1 MTYAEI
7 GQIITG
13 ATGILLLCFAGYG
26 VANLRFRV
34 PGSSLFVV
42 LCLAGALWCLG
53 YFWEK
58 EQTLAEGFEWATR
71 LEYLGIAFLPT
82 LWLLISLHW
91 MDHPLARSKGL
102 RIFVLAFSAA
112 TVVFVWTNE
121 FHHLWYESVVPTGV
135 VGFARFQRGPM
146 FYILFIVLVIPFV
159 GSAILLWSRRKAT
172 HLFRVKALVI
182 LAADLF
188 PFFFAVAFQL
198 GFRPGGLDPTIFS
211 LIPSFSVLA
220 WALFRHDFIRIV
232 PIARE
237 TVVESLDEAV
247 LVFDPEG
254 RLVDHNRSAEAALDD
269 FQAGLA
275 SQPGA
280 KGTLTI
286 ERPGEKRIYRFRRT
300 PVVKNGG
307 PVQGTVAVLTDATE
321 ELRMVDELAH
331 QATHDAL
338 TEVSNRR
345 RFEDLALG
353 EITRADRHAG
363 TMALV
368 LFDLDWFKSIN
379 DRYGHPAGDTVLRE
393 VVETVRG
400 RLRPYDHLARIG
412 GEEFAVLLP
421 ETRADE
427 AREAAE
433 RWRTALETHVVRLP
447 GAAFPVTASFG
458 VATLEDLPLSL
469 HPDPRV
475 RLDAL
480 LVLADKALYRAKASG
495 RNRVC

>member
-1 MTYAEI
+1 MSYAEI

-26 VANLRFRV
+26 IANLRFRV
-34 PGSSLFVV
+34 PGSRLFVA
-42 LCLAGALWCLG
+42 LCLCGALWCVG
-53 YFWEK
+53 YVWEK
-58 EQTLAEGFEWATR
+58 AQTLAEGFEWATR
-71 LEYLGIAFLPT
+71 FEYLGIAFLPT

-91 MDHPLARSKGL
+91 MNHPLARSKAF
-102 RIFVLAFSAA
+102 RNFVLGFSAA
-112 TVVFVWTNE
+112 TVVLVWTNE
-121 FHHLWYESVVPTGV
+121 FHHLWYESVVPTGIP
-135 VGFARFQRGPM
+135 GFARFQRGPLYYVA
-146 FYILFIVLVIPFV
+146 FILLTIPFLSTA
-159 GSAILLWSRRKAT
+159 GLLWERRKAT

-188 PFFFAVAFQL
+188 PFVFAVAFQL
-198 GFRPGGLDPTIFS
+198 GFRPGGLDPTIAS

-220 WALFRHDFIRIV
+220 WGLFRHDLIRIV

-237 TVVESLDEAV
+237 TVIESLDEAV

-254 RLVDHNRSAEAALDD
+254 RLVDHNRAAEAALDQ
-269 FQAGLA
+269 FLAGLA
-275 SQPGA
+275 TQQGTR
-280 KGTLTI
+280 GTLTI
-286 ERPGEKRIYRFRRT
+286 DASGQKLTYRFRRN
-300 PVVKNGG
+300 PVVRSGG
-307 PVQGTVAVLTDATE
+307 PVQGTVVILTDATE
-321 ELRMVDELAH
+321 ELRLVDELAH
-331 QATHDAL
+331 QASHDAL

-345 RFEDLALG
+345 RFEELALG

-363 TMALV
+363 TLALV

-379 DRYGHPAGDTVLRE
+379 DRYGHPAGDTVLRG
-393 VVETVRG
+393 VVDTVRG

-433 RWRTALETHVVRLP
+433 RWRTALEANVVRLP

-469 HPDPRV
+469 PPDPRV

-480 LVLADKALYRAKASG
+480 LVLADKALYRAKTGG